1 MQRIATFWAIAIGVV
16 WVIIAL
22 STLYTRDY
30 TGMTICTPLMMLATG
45 VVLGIKPSIKRNGK
59 DEENK

>member
-1 MQRIATFWAIAIGVV
+1 MQRIATFWAIAIGAV

-30 TGMTICTPLMMLATG
+30 TGLTIVTPIMALATG
-45 VVLGIKPSIKRNGK
+45 VVLGIKPALKKKEEG
-59 DEENK
+59 DE